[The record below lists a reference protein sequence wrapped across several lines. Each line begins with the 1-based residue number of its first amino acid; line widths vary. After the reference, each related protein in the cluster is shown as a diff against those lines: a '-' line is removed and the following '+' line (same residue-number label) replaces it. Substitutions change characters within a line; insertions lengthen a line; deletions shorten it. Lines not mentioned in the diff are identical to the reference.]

1 MELWTSSNNT
11 IDKDSTNYILTF
23 VASQFCD
30 MVREELEVFK
40 DYQEICLGEPQIVW
54 KRAVT
59 QVREICDV
67 CSTTLFN
74 LQWTCSLCGTSV
86 CIDCYKERK
95 VDFVRLK
102 PTTKSE
108 KEERDKFYWFK
119 CHNNQDHQLLLTQM
133 IPGDSFQFLQENVH
147 KLCRDNEISLQCVC
161 HNSSVLMKNYENIRL
176 QNKNILVLQNIAKK
190 RRMLL
195 KPVFKTSLGLLS
207 QAQLLSKT
215 SHSFISKGK
224 ILKIDI
230 NPIETDESFK
240 IFQQQFQRGKPV
252 VVSNV
257 TNKMRKFIWS
267 PEYFLMR
274 FGKKTHSLVNCEN
287 DAKIHR
293 VKMEHFWEGFQSI
306 EKRLPENC
314 EKKMVL
320 KLKDWP
326 TSNDFA
332 DVMKDHFIDL
342 MKAVPFSA
350 YTTRN
355 GKYNLAKYL
364 HSHFCSPDLGPKM
377 YSAYGQVLSP
387 PKQGSTNLHLDVSDA
402 INVLA
407 YVSRPKDY
415 HLAPNQYSDE
425 LVKTTMEQC
434 GCDEEDIEM
443 FLRGDKLPGAIWYIY
458 PAVQAD
464 AIRKILIQEAKERG
478 KPFKENDDPLH
489 DQDCFIDFNL
499 RKKLSKSG
507 IEGYSIVQWEGDAI
521 FVPAGA
527 PHQVLNIF
535 DCVKVALDFVS
546 PENIGE
552 CFNLTSEFRRLSSRH
567 ANREDKLQI
576 KNILYHVIKSLVPSK
591 SEYDL

>member
-1 MELWTSSNNT
+1 MDLWTSSNNT
-11 IDKDSTNYILTF
+11 IDKDSTNYILRF

-30 MVREELEVFK
+30 MVREELEVIK
-40 DYQEICLGEPQIVW
+40 QYQDICLGEPLIVW
-54 KRAVT
+54 KRAVV

-74 LQWTCSLCGTSV
+74 LQWTCSSCGTSV

-95 VDFVRLK
+95 ADFVRLK
-102 PTTKSE
+102 PITKSE

-119 CHNNQDHQLLLTQM
+119 CHNDQDHELVLAGM
-133 IPGDSFQFLQENVH
+133 IPGDAFQFLQENVH
-147 KLCRDNEISLQCVC
+147 KLCDDNGIPLQCVC
-161 HNSSVLMKNYENIRL
+161 RNDSILMKNYENFRL
-176 QNKNILVLQNIAKK
+176 QNKNILVVQNIAKK

-195 KPVFKTSLGLLS
+195 KPLLKPAMGLLA
-207 QAQLLSKT
+207 QAQLYNKV
-215 SHSFISKGK
+215 SHCFISKGQ
-224 ILKIDI
+224 ILKFNDS
-230 NPIETDESFK
+230 IETDESYK
-240 IFQQQFQRGKPV
+240 IFQHQFQRGKPV
-252 VVSNV
+252 VVANV

-274 FGKKTHSLVNCEN
+274 FGKKKHSLVNCQN
-287 DAKIHR
+287 DTKIHR
-293 VKMEHFWEGFQSI
+293 VRMQHFWEGFQSI

-342 MKAVPFSA
+342 MKSVPFAS
-350 YTTRN
+350 YTTRH

-377 YSAYGQVLSP
+377 YSAYGQELSP
-387 PKQGSTNLHLDVSDA
+387 AKQGSTNLHLDVSDA

-415 HLAPNQYSDE
+415 HLAPDQYGDDI
-425 LVKTTMEQC
+425 VKSAMEQC
-434 GCDEEDIEM
+434 GCDKDDIQT
-443 FLRGDKLPGAIWYIY
+443 FLNGEKLPGAIWSMW
-458 PAVQAD
+458 PAHQAD
-464 AIRKILIQEAKERG
+464 AIRKILIEEAKERG
-478 KPFKENDDPLH
+478 KPLKVNDDPLH
-489 DQDCFIDFNL
+489 DQDCFIDYKL
-499 RKKLSKSG
+499 REKLSKSG
-507 IEGYSIVQWEGDAI
+507 IEGYTIVQWEGDAI

>member
-1 MELWTSSNNT
+1 MTSNST
-11 IDKDSTNYILTF
+11 IDKDSTSYILKY

-30 MVREELEVFK
+30 MVREELEVVK
-40 DYQEICLGEPQIVW
+40 EYQEISLGEPLIVW

-95 VDFVRLK
+95 ANFVRLK
-102 PTTKSE
+102 PSTKYE

-119 CHNNQDHQLLLTQM
+119 CHNDQDHQLILTQM

-147 KLCRDNEISLQCVC
+147 KLCDDNGIKLQCVC
-161 HNSSVLMKNYENIRL
+161 RNDSALMKNYEKFKQ
-176 QNKNILVLQNIAKK
+176 QNKNIVMLQNIAKK
-190 RRMLL
+190 RRLLL
-195 KPVFKTSLGLLS
+195 KPLLTSTSMGLMA
-207 QAQLLSKT
+207 QAQLYNKVP
-215 SHSFISKGK
+215 HCFISNGQ
-224 ILKIDI
+224 ILKFTD
-230 NPIETDESFK
+230 PIETDDSYK
-240 IFQQQFQRGKPV
+240 IFQHQFQRGKPV
-252 VVSNV
+252 VVANV
-257 TNKMRKFIWS
+257 INKMRKFIWS

-274 FGKKTHSLVNCEN
+274 FGKKKHSLVNCQN
-287 DAKIHR
+287 DAKIHKVR
-293 VKMEHFWEGFQSI
+293 MHYFWEGFQSI
-306 EKRLPENC
+306 EKRLPESC
-314 EKKMVL
+314 EKKMIL

-342 MKAVPFSA
+342 MKAVPFA
-350 YTTRN
+350 DYTTRG

-364 HSHFCSPDLGPKM
+364 HGHFCSPDLGPKM
-377 YSAYGQVLSP
+377 YSAYGQDQP
-387 PKQGSTNLHLDVSDA
+387 AKAGSTNLHLDVSDA

-415 HLAPNQYSDE
+415 HLAPSQYSDE
-425 LVKTTMEQC
+425 SVKTTMEQC
-434 GCDEEDIEM
+434 GCDKEDIQT
-443 FLRGDKLPGAIWYIY
+443 FLNGERLPGAIWYIY
-458 PAVQAD
+458 PASNAD
-464 AIRKILIQEAKERG
+464 AIRKILREEARERG
-478 KPFKENDDPLH
+478 KQVRTNDDPLH
-489 DQDCFIDFNL
+489 DQNCFIDYKL
-499 RKKLSKSG
+499 REKLSKSG
-507 IEGYSIVQWEGDAI
+507 ITGYTIVQWEGDAV

-546 PENIGE
+546 PENISE

-567 ANREDKLQI
+567 TNKEDKLQI

>member
-1 MELWTSSNNT
+1 
-11 IDKDSTNYILTF
+11 
-23 VASQFCD
+23 
-30 MVREELEVFK
+30 MVREELEVIK
-40 DYQEICLGEPQIVW
+40 EYQEVSLGEPLIVW

-74 LQWTCSLCGTSV
+74 LQYTCKFCGTSI

-95 VDFVRLK
+95 ANFVRLK
-102 PTTKSE
+102 PVTKSE
-108 KEERDKFYWFK
+108 KEERDHFYWLK
-119 CHNNQDHQLLLTQM
+119 CHNDENHELILTQM

-147 KLCRDNEISLQCVC
+147 KLCDDYKIPLQCVC
-161 HNSSVLMKNYENIRL
+161 RNQSVLMKNYESFRQ
-176 QNKNILVLQNIAKK
+176 QNKNILVLQDIAKK
-190 RRMLL
+190 RRTLL
-195 KPVFKTSLGLLS
+195 KPKLFPPLGLM
-207 QAQLLSKT
+207 AQTQLYKKVAHSFT
-215 SHSFISKGK
+215 SHGQ
-224 ILKIDI
+224 ILKF
-230 NPIETDESFK
+230 NEPVETEDAYK
-240 IFQQQFQRGKPV
+240 VFQDQFQKGKPV
-252 VVSNV
+252 IVANV
-257 TNKMRKFIWS
+257 TSKMRKFIWS
-267 PEYFLMR
+267 PEFFLMR
-274 FGKKTHSLVNCEN
+274 FGKKKHSLVNCQN

-293 VKMEHFWEGFQSI
+293 VRMKHFWEGFQSI

-326 TSNDFA
+326 TSSDFA

-342 MKAVPFSA
+342 MKVVPFAA

-377 YSAYGQVLSP
+377 YSAYGQELSP
-387 PKQGSTNLHLDVSDA
+387 AKAGSTNLHLDVSDA

-415 HLAPNQYSDE
+415 HLAPNQYSEDI
-425 LVKTTMEQC
+425 VKKTMEEC
-434 GCDEEDIEM
+434 GCDKDDIQT
-443 FLRGDKLPGAIWYIY
+443 FLNGEKLPGAIWYIY
-458 PAVQAD
+458 PAAKAD
-464 AIRKILIQEAKERG
+464 EIRKILREIAKERG
-478 KPFKENDDPLH
+478 KAFKTNDDPLH
-489 DQDCFIDFNL
+489 DQDCFIDQ
-499 RKKLSKSG
+499 KIKDKLSKSG
-507 IEGYSIVQWEGDAI
+507 IEGYTIVQWEGDAI

-546 PENIGE
+546 PENVSE